1 MILLANFMGAL
12 AKIIHYLLMIYVW
25 VVIIRAVLSWV
36 NVPSLYPVHVVLYHL
51 TEPVMRPL
59 RRVVPPSKLGG
70 IDISPIL
77 IILIILFVDSFL
89 VKSLSLYAHQLLREQ
104 ALSF

>member
-1 MILLANFMGAL
+1 MILLANFMSAL
-12 AKIIHYLLMIYVW
+12 AKIIHILLMIYVW
-25 VVIIRAVLSWV
+25 VVIIRAILSWV
-36 NVPSLYPVHVVLYHL
+36 NVPSLYQVHVILYYL

-59 RRVVPPSKLGG
+59 RRIVPPSRLGG

-77 IILIILFVDSFL
+77 VILIILFVDSFL

-104 ALSF
+104 TLSF